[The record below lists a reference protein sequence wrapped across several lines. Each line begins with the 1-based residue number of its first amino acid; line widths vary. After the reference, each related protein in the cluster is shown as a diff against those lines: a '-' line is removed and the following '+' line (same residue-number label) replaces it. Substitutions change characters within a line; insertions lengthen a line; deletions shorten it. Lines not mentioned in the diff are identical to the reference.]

1 MASAADTDPTSAAR
15 AMSGGVLQISGSTL
29 TGTGQRG
36 TGFSVQDA
44 GSHATVS
51 DSTVSAA
58 GSRANAAFIFNG
70 GQATVTNSTLTSTG
84 FSAVVVQDAG
94 SSIDLTDTTIRANT
108 PAATIGFGLRASG
121 GASAT
126 MAER

>member
-1 MASAADTDPTSAAR
+1 MYALGAGSQITGNNVTANISGTFASAARAEGGTISLTNSNLTTSGTSAADTDPTSAAR

-51 DSTVSAA
+51 DFD
-58 GSRANAAFIFNG
+58 RFG
-70 GQATVTNSTLTSTG
+70 GRKPRKRG
-84 FSAVVVQDAG
+84 FHLQWRPGHRYQQHADVDR
-94 SSIDLTDTTIRANT
+94 L
-108 PAATIGFGLRASG
+108 
-121 GASAT
+121 
-126 MAER
+126 